1 MERYS
6 LRDAQ
11 ANLEKLIDDAQQGRT
26 VLIMDEQQR
35 AVRLVPV
42 TESQGAGSRLAGST
56 KGLIWM
62 PEDFDAPLPDFD
74 SL

>member
-35 AVRLVPV
+35 EVRLVPV
-42 TESQGAGSRLAGST
+42 TESQGAGSRLAGSA

-62 PEDFDAPLPDFD
+62 AEDFDAPLPDFD